1 MLHYLGTCKDYHSLQ
16 WLFHVLHNTISGI
29 VLDVCQAIIDEY
41 ASELIKTLTT
51 PEEWMVIANRFV
63 LLHLLWFY
71 YVSLKMSGALC
82 QILGPFNFFV
92 SCDTFSTTHTYISC
106 IYYVH
111 TMYLIHMYNSTFY
124 LSV

>member
-1 MLHYLGTCKDYHSLQ
+1 MLHYLGTGKDYHSLQ
-16 WLFHVLHNTISGI
+16 WLFHEPHNIISGI
-29 VLDVCQAIIDEY
+29 VLDVCQDIVDEY

-51 PEEWMVIANRFV
+51 PEEWMAIANRFV

-82 QILGPFNFFV
+82 QIWGPFFV
-92 SCDTFSTTHTYISC
+92 SCNTFSTAHTYISY
-106 IYYVH
+106 IYYVD
-111 TMYLIHMYNSTFY
+111 TMYLNCMYNSIV